1 MAKKKK
7 RKKIKKTALKS
18 KKIQLNQKEKNTN
31 IKMNPVIKILLIFGL
46 IIYALINVAGV
57 ASMNLLMSTPD
68 NTIKRIIETNLLGS
82 IYCTK
87 AIIPPMIKSKMGR
100 IINFSSIA
108 VE

>member
-46 IIYALINVAGV
+46 IIYALINVGTYGWW
-57 ASMNLLMSTPD
+57 TPV
-68 NTIKRIIETNLLGS
+68 G
-82 IYCTK
+82 
-87 AIIPPMIKSKMGR
+87 AIIIGIIIYLFFLESKDIG
-100 IINFSSIA
+100 I
-108 VE
+108 